1 MDAREVVTIAQ
12 HLFLSVQQWQRQDK
26 MAKRNPCRKNIP
38 AQVVYTVQFFFMIY
52 LLKRFGKCYPDE
64 LDAIFHKEFD
74 GTTYFVM
81 YYRYIKKLKWK
92 EIPDKDGVHKS
103 LDRIKQLHKRAL
115 EKFLP

>member
-1 MDAREVVTIAQ
+1 
-12 HLFLSVQQWQRQDK
+12 
-26 MAKRNPCRKNIP
+26 MAKRNPSRKNIP

-52 LLKRFGKCYPDE
+52 LLKRFGKCYPDQ
-64 LDAIFHKEFD
+64 LDAILHKEFD

-103 LDRIKQLHKRAL
+103 LDRIKQLHKRAI